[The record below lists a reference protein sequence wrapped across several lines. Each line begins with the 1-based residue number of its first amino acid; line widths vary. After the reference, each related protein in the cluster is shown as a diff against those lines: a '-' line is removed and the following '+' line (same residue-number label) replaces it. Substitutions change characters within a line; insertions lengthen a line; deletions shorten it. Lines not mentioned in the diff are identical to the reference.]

1 VRLRLGRV
9 RYINCEP
16 VYYGLEQG
24 RIAADCEIQDGT
36 PAELNRRLREGGLDV
51 SVVSAMEAA
60 LRPEAYR
67 LLPNL
72 AIACDGPVESVV
84 LTCERPVEELDGLP
98 VSLTRHSLTS
108 VYLVKLLLEKAYH
121 VRPRFVADNEAA
133 AARLVI
139 GDEALRLG
147 PSLPHTLDLGK
158 AWHALT
164 GLPFVFAVWA
174 VRAEVWATRADEV
187 RRLHRA
193 LLQSKAYSLAH
204 PDAVLTLA
212 AARIELPPEACRR
225 YLRERLC
232 FDLGPRHLVG
242 LRTFLQMLADAGALP
257 AVPPVSF
264 ISSGDPTEDIAW
276 QAGV

>member
-1 VRLRLGRV
+1 MRLRLGRV

-24 RIAADCEIQDGT
+24 VIAADCDILDGT
-36 PAELNRRLREGGLDV
+36 PAELNGLLRAGDLDV
-51 SVVSAMEAA
+51 SVISAMEAA
-60 LRPEAYR
+60 LQPAAYR
-67 LLPNL
+67 LLPHL
-72 AIACDGPVESVV
+72 AIACDGPVESV
-84 LTCERPVEELDGLP
+84 LLACLRPVEELDGLP

-121 VRPRFVADNEAA
+121 VRPRFVGDGEAA

-147 PSLPHTLDLGK
+147 PGCPHPLDLGK
-158 AWHALT
+158 AWHSLT

-174 VRAEVWATRADEV
+174 VRAEVWASRPDEV
-187 RRLHRA
+187 RRLHQA

-212 AARIELPPEACRR
+212 AARVGMPPEACRQ

-232 FDLGPRHLVG
+232 FDLGPRYLTG

-257 AVPPVSF
+257 AVPSLSF
-264 ISSGDPTEDIAW
+264 ISCGDPEEDSPW
-276 QAGV
+276 QAGA